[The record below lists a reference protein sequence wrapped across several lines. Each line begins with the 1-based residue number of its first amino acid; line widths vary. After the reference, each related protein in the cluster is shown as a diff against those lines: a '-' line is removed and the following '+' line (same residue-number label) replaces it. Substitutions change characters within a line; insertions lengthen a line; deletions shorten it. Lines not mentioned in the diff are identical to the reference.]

1 MIKKILII
9 IACLMMSHV
18 ASAETPIYVSFL
30 PEGQT
35 VSPGALSGLFT
46 VHWWTQDADGN
57 QTPVAQTGSITL
69 SSDSPTPTGKFF
81 SSNGTTELTAPVTVA
96 KNSSNKYFY
105 YQNSIPGTYTLTA
118 NLTFGAIN
126 ASGSASQR
134 VTIGT
139 ASTTTIPASATSTS
153 QTATTT
159 TESRT
164 TLTAADENTGSIS
177 AHDSP
182 LPTSAEVKIK
192 PQLVADAGRERIG
205 VTHGP
210 LTFSVLVFDQAG
222 KMVDGA
228 DTIWSYGDGTTMRG
242 NATQHTYAYPG
253 DYVVV
258 ANVQK
263 SDLRAVDRTLV
274 HIASPEL
281 VISRVQPGILNC
293 EIEIENRSKAEINLA
308 QWSLSSG
315 AQSYVFPGDT
325 ILLPGKKIILPYSVS
340 KISLS
345 ENEVVSLR
353 APDLKLLTAYTVTP
367 AIKLP
372 PLAMAPVAVT
382 QDYRMA
388 TTTVSLSAMRATLV
402 ALSKQMAPLV
412 TEPYVAAA
420 QINREPAP
428 KQISK
433 TVAKEPPAV
442 TRTVT
447 TVNKPKGLLANFMS
461 LFK

>member
-1 MIKKILII
+1 
-9 IACLMMSHV
+9 MMSHV

-35 VSPGALSGLFT
+35 VSPGALSDLFT
-46 VHWWTQDADGN
+46 VHWWTQDVDGN

-105 YQNSIPGTYTLTA
+105 YQNSIPGTYTLTS

-139 ASTTTIPASATSTS
+139 ASATTTILASATSTS

-164 TLTAADENTGSIS
+164 TTTTANDEAGGIS

-182 LPTSAEVKIK
+182 LPTSAEIKIK

-222 KMVDGA
+222 KTVDGA

-281 VISRVQPGILNC
+281 VISRVQTGILNC
-293 EIEIENRSKAEINLA
+293 EIEIENRSKVEINLA
-308 QWSLSSG
+308 RWSLSSG
-315 AQSYVFPGDT
+315 AQSYAFPNDT
-325 ILLPGKKIILPYSVS
+325 ILLPGKNITLPYSVS
-340 KISLS
+340 KMAIANNEVISLF
-345 ENEVVSLR
+345 
-353 APDLKLLTAYTVTP
+353 APDYKLLMTYNASPEIKQSIPATAHDVS
-367 AIKLP
+367 AQNHQI
-372 PLAMAPVAVT
+372 
-382 QDYRMA
+382 A
-388 TTTVSLSAMRATLV
+388 TTTASLSVMRATLI
-402 ALSKQMAPLV
+402 ALSKQVAPLA
-412 TEPYVAAA
+412 TRPYVASARA
-420 QINREPAP
+420 VPEVAP
-428 KQISK
+428 KPKPKNSVRE
-433 TVAKEPPAV
+433 TPAV
-442 TRTVT
+442 AGTVI